1 MHGIGVFLGINKL
14 ENNGVI
20 KDYIKIQYA
29 KGDVLYVPVT
39 QLDLVSKYIGSQDSG
54 SLKLNKLG
62 GQEWQKTRTRVRAAV
77 RDMAKQ
83 LAALY
88 AKRLAV
94 KGHAF
99 SEDTDIQSDFERR
112 FEFEETDD
120 QLRCINEIKADMEK
134 PVPMDRLLCGD
145 VGFGKTEVA
154 LRAAFKC
161 VSEGNSAL

>member
-1 MHGIGVFLGINKL
+1 MVLLTANFTTSIFSRISNYFILFYF
-14 ENNGVI
+14 I

-83 LAALY
+83 LTALY

-94 KGHAF
+94 
-99 SEDTDIQSDFERR
+99 
-112 FEFEETDD
+112 
-120 QLRCINEIKADMEK
+120 
-134 PVPMDRLLCGD
+134 
-145 VGFGKTEVA
+145 
-154 LRAAFKC
+154 
-161 VSEGNSAL
+161 